1 MSRIRLA
8 LVAVAATLVFVALV
22 PLAQAAS
29 TKPQVVTVTITGLKP
44 TLVGKVHSGKVTF
57 RLVNRSK
64 VARDFTI
71 AGRKSALV
79 LPGKTGVLVVE
90 LPKGKHPYALLI
102 KGKAA
107 GETKGVLNVA

>member
-8 LVAVAATLVFVALV
+8 LVAFAAILVFVALV
-22 PLAQAAS
+22 PLAQAAAA
-29 TKPQVVTVTITGLKP
+29 KPQVVTVTMTTLKP

-57 RLVNRSK
+57 HLVNKSN

-71 AGRKSALV
+71 AGKRSAVV
-79 LPGKTGVLVVE
+79 LPGKTGQLVVT
-90 LPKGKHPYALLI
+90 LAKGKHPYALLI

-107 GETKGVLNVA
+107 GATKGVLNVA